1 MPVSKK
7 ALHRYKILDG
17 LLKNRNGYT
26 IMELTEKVNEE
37 LATFQDDH
45 LKDKTVSDRM
55 IRMDLENMME
65 VYPVIIAKRDKNR
78 FYYETSD
85 ESIDNINLR
94 EEDKTAI
101 SLAVGVFSR
110 FNGTP
115 LYEKFSD
122 AVTRIMANSVIRKI
136 NTTDTRK
143 IVQVAEVSAKSGIE
157 WLETIYNAIVDKKTL
172 ILEYKSFGEKTSVR
186 VISPYMLKEFRNK
199 WYMIAYVH
207 GLSKPDKTLLH
218 KLSRILDIKASSETY
233 EEDPTFNGDKYFKY
247 TLGVYHKHNEEPID
261 VKLKLRGSSIIR
273 LFSEDVVHV
282 TQDLIPV
289 SEEEAI
295 LEMRVYNSPEL
306 ETFILGY
313 GEGIEVLEPQSLK
326 DEIVKRLNKARSL
339 YDKIL

>member
-1 MPVSKK
+1 MPVTKK

-26 IMELTEKVNEE
+26 IMELTEKVNDE
-37 LATFQDDH
+37 LVTFQDS
-45 LKDKTVSDRM
+45 DKKENRVSDRM

-65 VYPVIIAKRDKNR
+65 VYSVIIGKRDRNR
-78 FYYETSD
+78 YYYETSD

-101 SLAVGVFSR
+101 GLAVGVFAR
-110 FNGTP
+110 FKGTP
-115 LYEKFSD
+115 LYDKFSD

-143 IVQVAEVSAKSGIE
+143 IVQVAEVSANSGIE
-157 WLETIYNAIVDKKTL
+157 WLETIYNAIVEKKTL
-172 ILEYKSFGEKTSVR
+172 TLHYKSFGEKTSER
-186 VISPYMLKEFRNK
+186 VISPYMLKEYRNK

-207 GLSKPDKTLLH
+207 GLTKPDKTLLH
-218 KLSRILDIKASSETY
+218 KLSRIVDIKESFELS
-233 EEDPTFNGDKYFKY
+233 EEDPTFNGNKYFKN
-247 TLGVYHKHNEEPID
+247 TLGVFHKHSEEPMD
-261 VKLKLRGSSIIR
+261 VKLKLRGKSIIR
-273 LFSEDVVHV
+273 LFSEDEVHS
-282 TQDLIPV
+282 TQDLMPI

-313 GEGIEVLEPQSLK
+313 GESIEVMEPQVLRDK
-326 DEIVKRLNKARSL
+326 IIFRLNKGINL
-339 YDKIL
+339 YQ

>member
-1 MPVSKK
+1 MPVTKK

-17 LLKNRNGYT
+17 LLKNRTGYT
-26 IMELTEKVNEE
+26 IKELTEKVNDE
-37 LATFQDDH
+37 LDKFQDSNG
-45 LKDKTVSDRM
+45 KDKNVSDRM

-78 FYYETSD
+78 YYYETSD

-101 SLAVGVFSR
+101 SLAVGVFAR

-122 AVTRIMANSVIRKI
+122 AVTRIIANSVIRKI

-143 IVQVAEVSAKSGIE
+143 IVQVAEVAAKSGIE

-172 ILEYKSFGEKTSVR
+172 TLEYKSFGEKTSVR
-186 VISPYMLKEFRNK
+186 VISPYMLKEYRNK

-218 KLSRILDIKASSETY
+218 KLSRIVDIKDSSEPY
-233 EEDPTFNGDKYFKY
+233 EEDPTFNGEKYFKY
-247 TLGVYHKHNEEPID
+247 TLGVFHKHSEEPID
-261 VKLKLRGSSIIR
+261 VKLKLRGKSIIR
-273 LFSEDVVHV
+273 LFSEDKVHS
-282 TQDLIPV
+282 TQDLIPI

-295 LEMRVYNSPEL
+295 LDMRVYNSPEL

-313 GEGIEVLEPQSLK
+313 GEAIEVMEPQGLK
-326 DEIVKRLNKARSL
+326 
-339 YDKIL
+339 DKILDRIGKLIRIYNM

>member
-1 MPVSKK
+1 MPVTKK
-7 ALHRYKILDG
+7 AFHRYKILDG

-26 IMELTEKVNEE
+26 IMELTKRVNEE
-37 LATFQDDH
+37 LAILEDV
-45 LKDKTVSDRM
+45 DKKENKVTDRM

-65 VYPVIIAKRDKNR
+65 VYPVIIAKREKSR
-78 FYYETSD
+78 YYYETSD

-101 SLAVGVFSR
+101 SLAVGVFAR

-143 IVQVAEVSAKSGIE
+143 IVQVAEVAAKSGIE

-172 ILEYKSFGEKTSVR
+172 TLEYKSFGEKTSVR
-186 VISPYMLKEFRNK
+186 VISPYMLKEYRNK

-218 KLSRILDIKASSETY
+218 KLSRIVDIKDSSEPY

-247 TLGVYHKHNEEPID
+247 TLGVFHKHSEEPID
-261 VKLKLRGSSIIR
+261 VKLKLHGKSIIR
-273 LFSEDVVHV
+273 LFSEDKVHS
-282 TQDLIPV
+282 TQDLIPI

-306 ETFILGY
+306 ENFILGY
-313 GEGIEVLEPQSLK
+313 GEGIEVMEPLSLR
-326 DEIVKRLNKARSL
+326 ESIIKRLNVTINK
-339 YDKIL
+339 YTN

>member
-26 IMELTEKVNEE
+26 ILELTKKVNEE
-37 LATFQDDH
+37 LAEFQDDDV
-45 LKDKTVSDRM
+45 KDKTVSDRM

-65 VYPVIIAKRDKNR
+65 VYPVIIAKRDRNR
-78 FYYETSD
+78 YYYETSD

-101 SLAVGVFSR
+101 GLAVGVFAR

-143 IVQVAEVSAKSGIE
+143 IVQVAEVSANSGIE

-186 VISPYMLKEFRNK
+186 VVSPYMLKEFRNK

-207 GLSKPDKTLLH
+207 GINKPDKTLLH
-218 KLSRILDIKASSETY
+218 KLSRILDIKSSLEPY
-233 EEDPTFNGDKYFKY
+233 EEDPSFNGDKYFKY
-247 TLGVYHKHNEEPID
+247 TLGVYHKHGEEPIAI
-261 VKLKLRGSSIIR
+261 KLKLLGSSIIR
-273 LFSEDVVHV
+273 LFSEDKVHA
-282 TQDLIPV
+282 TQDLIPI
-289 SEEEAI
+289 SAEEAI

-313 GEGIEVLEPQSLK
+313 GDSIEVLEPQSLK
-326 DEIVKRLNKARSL
+326 NEIINKLNRAKAL
-339 YDKIL
+339 YQL

>member
-1 MPVSKK
+1 
-7 ALHRYKILDG
+7 
-17 LLKNRNGYT
+17 
-26 IMELTEKVNEE
+26 
-37 LATFQDDH
+37 
-45 LKDKTVSDRM
+45 
-55 IRMDLENMME
+55 
-65 VYPVIIAKRDKNR
+65 
-78 FYYETSD
+78 
-85 ESIDNINLR
+85 
-94 EEDKTAI
+94 
-101 SLAVGVFSR
+101 
-110 FNGTP
+110 
-115 LYEKFSD
+115 
-122 AVTRIMANSVIRKI
+122 MANSVIRKI

-233 EEDPTFNGDKYFKY
+233 GEDPTFNGDKYFKY

>member
-1 MPVSKK
+1 MPVTKK

-26 IMELTEKVNEE
+26 IMELTEKVNDE
-37 LATFQDDH
+37 LATFQDS
-45 LKDKTVSDRM
+45 DKKENRVSDRM

-65 VYPVIIAKRDKNR
+65 VYSVIIGKRDRNR
-78 FYYETSD
+78 YYYETSD

-101 SLAVGVFSR
+101 GLAVGVFAR
-110 FNGTP
+110 FKGTP
-115 LYEKFSD
+115 LYDKFSD

-143 IVQVAEVSAKSGIE
+143 IVQVAEVSANSGIE
-157 WLETIYNAIVDKKTL
+157 WLETIYNAIVEKKTL
-172 ILEYKSFGEKTSVR
+172 TLHYKSFGEKTSER
-186 VISPYMLKEFRNK
+186 VISPYMLKEYRNK

-207 GLSKPDKTLLH
+207 GLTKPDKTLLH
-218 KLSRILDIKASSETY
+218 KLSRIVDIKESFELY
-233 EEDPTFNGDKYFKY
+233 EEDPTFNGNKYFKY
-247 TLGVYHKHNEEPID
+247 TLGVFHKHSEEPID
-261 VKLKLRGSSIIR
+261 VKLKLRGKSIIR
-273 LFSEDVVHV
+273 LFSEDEVHS
-282 TQDLIPV
+282 TQDLMPI

-313 GEGIEVLEPQSLK
+313 GESIEVMEPQVLRDK
-326 DEIVKRLNKARSL
+326 IIFRLNKGINL
-339 YDKIL
+339 YQ